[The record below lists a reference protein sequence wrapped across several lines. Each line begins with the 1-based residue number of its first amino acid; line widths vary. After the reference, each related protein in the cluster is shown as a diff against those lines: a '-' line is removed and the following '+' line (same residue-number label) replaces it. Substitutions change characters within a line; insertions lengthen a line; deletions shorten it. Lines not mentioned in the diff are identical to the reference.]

1 MASLTTDLSRNGPT
15 SFGPNPQYCSYNR
28 TVAGSPNTVGPLLP
42 LYAGERVFDTVN
54 FVTYQALTMATTTW
68 QLVTITKETGA

>member
-1 MASLTTDLSRNGPT
+1 
-15 SFGPNPQYCSYNR
+15 
-28 TVAGSPNTVGPLLP
+28 VAGSPNTVGPLLP